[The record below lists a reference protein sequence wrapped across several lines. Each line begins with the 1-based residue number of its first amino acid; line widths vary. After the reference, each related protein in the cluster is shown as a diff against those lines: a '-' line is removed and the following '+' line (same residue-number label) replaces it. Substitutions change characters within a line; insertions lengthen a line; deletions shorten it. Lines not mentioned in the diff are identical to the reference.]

1 MTHLSS
7 NASIGA
13 MVLYSVL
20 TFFIG
25 PFITRP
31 FMNDHPDRLYSWF
44 FSWFY
49 SKYIIMDEIWRNSY
63 RPVFTVNRVRMRSA
77 FIDKFGRNL

>member
-31 FMNDHPDRLYSWF
+31 FMNDHPDQCIAGFL
-44 FSWFY
+44 
-49 SKYIIMDEIWRNSY
+49 
-63 RPVFTVNRVRMRSA
+63 VGFTVSILLWM
-77 FIDKFGRNL
+77 KFGGTLIDPSSPGIGLE